1 MLISK
6 ERDDE
11 IAEGVE
17 RSKGGFE
24 ELSWKSNL
32 IEQIKEEIDWFANK
46 ERLRD
51 QRKDSDKGVWE
62 KGSFWLQY
70 GFGPSDREERQPDL

>member
-11 IAEGVE
+11 ITEGME
-17 RSKGGFE
+17 RGKVGIE

-32 IEQIKEEIDWFANK
+32 VEQIKEEID
-46 ERLRD
+46 
-51 QRKDSDKGVWE
+51 
-62 KGSFWLQY
+62 
-70 GFGPSDREERQPDL
+70 

>member
-11 IAEGVE
+11 ITEGVE

-32 IEQIKEEIDWFANK
+32 IEQIKEEID
-46 ERLRD
+46 
-51 QRKDSDKGVWE
+51 
-62 KGSFWLQY
+62 
-70 GFGPSDREERQPDL
+70 

>member
-11 IAEGVE
+11 ITEGMESGKV
-17 RSKGGFE
+17 GIE

-32 IEQIKEEIDWFANK
+32 VEQIKEEID
-46 ERLRD
+46 
-51 QRKDSDKGVWE
+51 
-62 KGSFWLQY
+62 
-70 GFGPSDREERQPDL
+70 